1 MVGHSGPPSII
12 IRNKVMKLVD
22 VYRAIGELK
31 DSLPQ
36 LFECIEITYPFE
48 NSRTPIGDW
57 SDVNKIGMVVTGDD
71 IGKRSGIYFFATP
84 DEEVFYIGKAASLHG
99 RVWDHV
105 STPLTDNVG
114 KKQFPNHKFKSNDS
128 TKETH
133 AIEKGL
139 ALLGVAIVSNPN
151 LVSLIEV
158 YLHTVHIDQHCRL
171 PKLNKQIG

>member
-57 SDVNKIGMVVTGDD
+57 SDVNKIGMVVTG
-71 IGKRSGIYFFATP
+71 
-84 DEEVFYIGKAASLHG
+84 EEVFYIGKAASLHG

-151 LVSLIEV
+151 LISLIEV